1 MPISS
6 DLMRDIR
13 DKMRDPNL
21 PEAEVAM
28 IFAEALKSAGGALSS
43 DVIGHEIEGLVELIR
58 QTREE
63 LTLMR
68 ETGSAGAAHLPNATD
83 ELDAVIS
90 ATEDATNKIMTC
102 AEEISGIAAEIGGE
116 QAAKLDDIS
125 VRLFEACSF
134 QDITGQRI
142 IKVVRALK
150 VIDDHLGKL
159 LGTLGETKPV
169 ADSAKT
175 GTDRD
180 LMNGPQ
186 LPGNATSQDEIDAL
200 LSSFDAPPK

>member
-13 DKMRDPNL
+13 EKMRDPNV

-28 IFAEALKSAGGALSS
+28 IFAEALKDAGNALSS
-43 DVIGHEIEGLVELIR
+43 DIVGHEIEGLVELIQ

-68 ETGSAGAAHLPNATD
+68 ETGAAGAHLPGATD

-102 AEEISGIAAEIGGE
+102 AEEIGAIATDLGGE

-125 VRLFEACSF
+125 TRLFEACSF

-159 LGTLGETKPV
+159 LGSLGENMAAQPV
-169 ADSAKT
+169 KT
-175 GTDRD
+175 GDDRD

-200 LSSFDAPPK
+200 LSSFDAPSK